1 MLFRPRRFPGVAI
14 GIGLALTALLLAV
27 LLALRIT
34 VSPISPLS
42 FAAALVCVILVGVA
56 GLFLFWSV
64 GLWTLSYRLDRNRLA
79 IFWLGNRYDVPLGRI
94 ERLII
99 GPAGLTSLSVAGTT
113 WLGCQVGRLQH
124 PELGPVLCFA
134 GARSPSDLIYVVTS
148 GPTYALSVPNQER
161 FLQEVQ
167 RRKAMGPTHPV
178 YPGVLPSPLTT
189 WPLLSDRNIWLLFG
203 FCVALNITLF
213 AFLALR
219 YADLPHFVSLRFTF
233 SGQPA
238 QMRVKDAIFI
248 LPWFALGALFVNSL
262 LAGLLHTRERAAA
275 YLSLVAAGFLQLL
288 FWAAAM
294 RIVV

>member
-1 MLFRPRRFPGVAI
+1 MLFRPRRYPGVVV
-14 GIGLALTALLLAV
+14 GIGLAFLALLLAF

-34 VSPISPLS
+34 VAPVSPLS
-42 FAAALVCVILVGVA
+42 FAAALVCVTLVGVA
-56 GLFLFWSV
+56 GLFLFWSF

-79 IFWLGNRYDVPLGRI
+79 IFWLGSRYDVPLGRI
-94 ERLII
+94 EQLIK
-99 GPAGLTSLSVAGTT
+99 GPAGLKSLSVSGAT
-113 WLGCQVGRLQH
+113 WLGFQVGRLRH
-124 PELGPVLCFA
+124 PELGSVLCFA
-134 GARSPSDLIYVVTS
+134 GGRSPSDLIYVVTS

-167 RRKAMGPTHPV
+167 RRQAMGPTHQV
-178 YPGVLPSPLTT
+178 FPGVLPSPVTT
-189 WPLLSDRNIWLLFG
+189 WPLWADRNMWLLFA
-203 FCVALNITLF
+203 FCVVLNIALF

-219 YADLPHFVSLRFTF
+219 YADLPHFISLHFTF

-238 QMRVKDAIFI
+238 QMRVKDSIFI

-262 LAGLLHTRERAAA
+262 LASLLHTRERAAA

-294 RIVV
+294 RIVA